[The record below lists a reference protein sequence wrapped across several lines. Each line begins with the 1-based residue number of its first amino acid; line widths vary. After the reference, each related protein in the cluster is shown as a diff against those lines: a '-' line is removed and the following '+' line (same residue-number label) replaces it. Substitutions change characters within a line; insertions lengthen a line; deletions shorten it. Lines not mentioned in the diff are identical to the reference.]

1 MNIIYLFFQRH
12 VKKIQRS
19 RLRQMM
25 RGYRAIKQSG
35 RTGII
40 SKVKEALTEQSLG
53 LTVKHFSS
61 YLMGVNGYLVGEI
74 VVRQYLLLRIGGFNL
89 NQALLFAL
97 GKRGG
102 KVIYPLPKEW
112 RVTISQHGFKVANI
126 RSSFLWQLY
135 IFGAWLFGIFQ
146 IVKIIL
152 SSFISLISKP
162 IKPKKHIYFANLSSG
177 NLPPIDSSQ
186 KSYDIA
192 SWYLQWKGNIKNI
205 GAIHHS
211 VSNASTKLIGDVD
224 LVFQQDIL
232 PSLSG
237 LKVVFSYAFWGII
250 ASFIALLDCFR
261 GRWWHA
267 LILNQAALSK
277 QVRCLQSEFLA
288 DEYLFH
294 NSVWIYRPLWTYDA
308 EKIGSKITFY
318 FYSTNC
324 ESFKAHD
331 GYQPI
336 PYGWKAMNWS
346 RYLVWDKY
354 QADFIRRSVDGKANI
369 ANVGP
374 IWFQDSNKKIPVC
387 KGRKIAVF
395 DVTPVRKSF
404 YCTLGLSEEFY
415 TPDIVNKFLEDIVLL
430 AEKNYSILWKRK
442 RNIGTSA
449 HPLYRSLVNRLDM
462 LKGVVLIDSEIS
474 AVKVIE
480 QSDIVI
486 SIPFTSTA
494 LIARSLGKASAYYDP
509 TGMIAK
515 NDVAGHG
522 IPLLS
527 NYKELFHW
535 VSEVCD
541 EKKIN

>member
-1 MNIIYLFFQRH
+1 MRRII
-12 VKKIQRS
+12 
-19 RLRQMM
+19 
-25 RGYRAIKQSG
+25 RGYRVLKQSG
-35 RTGII
+35 KIDRIA
-40 SKVKEALTEQSLG
+40 SLKEALTEQSLG

-61 YLMGVNGYLVGEI
+61 YLMGVNGYLIGEI
-74 VVRQYLLLRIGGFNL
+74 IVRQYLLLRIGGLNL
-89 NQALLFAL
+89 NQALLFSL
-97 GKRGG
+97 GKRSGT
-102 KVIYPLPKEW
+102 VIYPLPKEW

-126 RSSFLWQLY
+126 RSSLLWQLY
-135 IFGAWLFGIFQ
+135 IFGAWLYGIFQ

-152 SSFISLISKP
+152 SSLTSLIHKP
-162 IKPKKHIYFANLSSG
+162 IKQKKYIYFSSLSSS
-177 NLPPIDSSQ
+177 NLPQGISGQ
-186 KSYDIA
+186 KSYDIV
-192 SWYLQWKGNIKNI
+192 SWYLQWKGKIKNI

-211 VSNASTKLIGDVD
+211 VPTVPTKLIGDVD
-224 LVFQQDIL
+224 LVFQQNIL
-232 PSLSG
+232 PSLSV
-237 LKVVFSYAFWGII
+237 LKVIFSYTFWGII
-250 ASFIALLDCFR
+250 AGFIALLDCFR

-277 QVRCLQSEFLA
+277 QVRCLQPEFLA

-294 NSVWIYRPLWTYDA
+294 NSGWIYRPLWTYDA
-308 EKIGSKITFY
+308 EKVGSKITFY

-324 ESFKAHD
+324 ENFKTSETD
-331 GYQPI
+331 PSI
-336 PYGWKAMNWS
+336 MYGWKAMSWPN
-346 RYLVWDKY
+346 YLVWDNR
-354 QADFIRRSVDGKANI
+354 QANFVRMSVDNDCKI
-369 ANVGP
+369 SIVGP
-374 IWFQDSNKKIPVC
+374 IWFKDSNKKVPVC
-387 KGRKIAVF
+387 KGRKVAVF

-404 YCTLGLSEEFY
+404 YCTLGVSEEFY
-415 TPDIVNKFLEDIVLL
+415 TPDIVNKFLEDIVFL
-430 AEKNYSILWKRK
+430 AKGNYSILWKSK
-442 RNIGTSA
+442 RNFGALA
-449 HPLYRSLVNRLDM
+449 HPLYRALAYRLAK
-462 LKGVVLIDSEIS
+462 LSNVVLIDSEIS

>member
-1 MNIIYLFFQRH
+1 
-12 VKKIQRS
+12 
-19 RLRQMM
+19 MM
-25 RGYRAIKQSG
+25 RGYRLLKQLNQ
-35 RTGII
+35 IDLI
-40 SKVKEALTEQSLG
+40 SRVKLALTEHQLN
-53 LTVKHFSS
+53 LTDKNFSPF
-61 YLMGVNGYLVGEI
+61 LMGAGCAYGEI
-74 VVRQYLLLRIGGFNL
+74 VVRQYLLLRIGGLNL
-89 NQALLFAL
+89 NQALLFSL
-97 GKRGG
+97 GKENG

-126 RSSFLWQLY
+126 RSSLLWQLY
-135 IFGAWLFGIFQ
+135 IFGAWLYGIFQ
-146 IVKIIL
+146 IAKIIL
-152 SSFISLISKP
+152 SSLASLIQKP
-162 IKPKKHIYFANLSSG
+162 IKQKKYVYFSSLSSANLPQGISG
-177 NLPPIDSSQ
+177 Q
-186 KSYDIA
+186 KSYDVV
-192 SWYLQWKGNIKNI
+192 SWYLQWKGKIKNI

-211 VSNASTKLIGDVD
+211 VPTVPTKLIGDVD

-237 LKVVFSYAFWGII
+237 LKVIFSYAFWGII
-250 ASFIALLDCFR
+250 ASFIALLDYLR

-277 QVRCLQSEFLA
+277 QARSLQLEFLA

-294 NSVWIYRPLWTYDA
+294 NSGWIYRPLWTYDL
-308 EKIGSKITFY
+308 EKAGSVITSY

-324 ESFKAHD
+324 ESFKSHN
-331 GYQPI
+331 GYQI
-336 PYGWKAMNWS
+336 PYGWKAINWP

-354 QADFIRRSVDGKANI
+354 QANFIRRSIGGKPNI
-369 ANVGP
+369 VNVGP
-374 IWFQDSNKKIPVC
+374 IWFQDANKKMPIFT
-387 KGRKIAVF
+387 GLQIAVF
-395 DVTPVRKSF
+395 DVTPFRSSF
-404 YCTLGLSEEFY
+404 YCTLGIPEEFY

-430 AEKNYSILWKRK
+430 AERNYSILWKRK
-442 RNIGTSA
+442 RNIGALA
-449 HPLYRSLVNRLDM
+449 HPRYKSLVHRLDT
-462 LKGVVLIDSEIS
+462 LKGVILIDSEIS

-509 TGMIAK
+509 TGMIVK
-515 NDVAGHG
+515 KDVAGHG

-527 NYKELFHW
+527 NYKELFDW

>member
-1 MNIIYLFFQRH
+1 
-12 VKKIQRS
+12 
-19 RLRQMM
+19 M
-25 RGYRAIKQSG
+25 RGYRLLKQLNQIDLIF
-35 RTGII
+35 R
-40 SKVKEALTEQSLG
+40 VKLALTEHQLNFTDKNFSL
-53 LTVKHFSS
+53 F
-61 YLMGVNGYLVGEI
+61 LMGAGCAYGEI
-74 VVRQYLLLRIGGFNL
+74 VVRQYLLLRIGGLNL
-89 NQALLFAL
+89 NQALLFSL
-97 GKRGG
+97 GKENG
-102 KVIYPLPKEW
+102 KVIYALPKEW

-126 RSSFLWQLY
+126 RSSLLWQLY
-135 IFGAWLFGIFQ
+135 IFGAWLYGIFQ
-146 IVKIIL
+146 TVKIIL
-152 SSFISLISKP
+152 YSLTSLMHKP
-162 IKPKKHIYFANLSSG
+162 IKQKKYVYFSSLSSG
-177 NLPPIDSSQ
+177 NLPQGISGQ
-186 KSYDIA
+186 KSYDIV

-211 VSNASTKLIGDVD
+211 VPNVPTKLIGDVD

-237 LKVVFSYAFWGII
+237 LKVIFSYAFWGII

-277 QVRCLQSEFLA
+277 QVRCLQPEFLA

-294 NSVWIYRPLWTYDA
+294 NSGWIYRPLWTYDL
-308 EKIGSKITFY
+308 EKAGSVITFY

-324 ESFKAHD
+324 ESFESHN

-336 PYGWKAMNWS
+336 PYGWKAMNWP

-354 QADFIRRSVDGKANI
+354 QADFVRRSVGSKANI
-369 ANVGP
+369 VNVGP
-374 IWFQDSNKKIPVC
+374 IWFQDANKKMPIF
-387 KGRKIAVF
+387 KGLQIAVF
-395 DVTPVRKSF
+395 DVTPFRSSF
-404 YCTLGLSEEFY
+404 YCTLGIPEEFY

-430 AEKNYSILWKRK
+430 AERNYSILWKRK
-442 RNIGTSA
+442 RNIGALA
-449 HPLYRSLVNRLDM
+449 HPRYKSLVHRLDT
-462 LKGVVLIDSEIS
+462 LKGVILIDSEIS

-480 QSDIVI
+480 QSDIII

-509 TGMIAK
+509 TGMIVK

-527 NYKELFHW
+527 NYKELFDW

>member
-1 MNIIYLFFQRH
+1 
-12 VKKIQRS
+12 
-19 RLRQMM
+19 MM
-25 RGYRAIKQSG
+25 RGYRLLKQLNQ
-35 RTGII
+35 IDLI
-40 SKVKEALTEQSLG
+40 SRVKLALTEHQLN
-53 LTVKHFSS
+53 LTDKNFSPF
-61 YLMGVNGYLVGEI
+61 LMGAGCAYGEI
-74 VVRQYLLLRIGGFNL
+74 VVRQYLLLRIGGLNL
-89 NQALLFAL
+89 NQALLFSL
-97 GKRGG
+97 GKENG

-126 RSSFLWQLY
+126 RSSLLWQLY
-135 IFGAWLFGIFQ
+135 IFGAWLYGIFQ
-146 IVKIIL
+146 IAKIIL
-152 SSFISLISKP
+152 SSLASLIQKP
-162 IKPKKHIYFANLSSG
+162 IKQKKYVYFSSLSSG
-177 NLPPIDSSQ
+177 NLPQGISGQ
-186 KSYDIA
+186 KSYDIV
-192 SWYLQWKGNIKNI
+192 SWYLQWKGKIKNI

-211 VSNASTKLIGDVD
+211 VSNVPTKLIGDVD

-232 PSLSG
+232 PSISG
-237 LKVVFSYAFWGII
+237 LKVIFSYVFWGII

-261 GRWWHA
+261 GRWWLA

-277 QVRCLQSEFLA
+277 QARCLEPEFLA

-354 QADFIRRSVDGKANI
+354 QAEFIRRSVHGKANI

-374 IWFQDSNKKIPVC
+374 IWFTDTNKKLPFYDGI
-387 KGRKIAVF
+387 KIAVF
-395 DVTPVRKSF
+395 DITPQRNSL
-404 YCTLGLSEEFY
+404 YCALGLPKEFY
-415 TPDIVNKFLEDIVLL
+415 TPNIVNKFLEDIVFL
-430 AEKNYSILWKRK
+430 AKGNYLILWKRK
-442 RNIGTSA
+442 RNIGALA
-449 HPLYRSLVNRLDM
+449 HPLYRSLAHRLAKLCD
-462 LKGVVLIDSEIS
+462 VVLVDSEIS

-480 QSDIVI
+480 RSDIVI

-494 LIARSLGKASAYYDP
+494 LIARSLGKPSAYYDP
-509 TGMIAK
+509 TGIIIK

-522 IPLLS
+522 IPVLS
-527 NYKELFHW
+527 NYKELFDW
-535 VSEVCD
+535 VSEVCNA
-541 EKKIN
+541 KKIY